1 MGLRWVR
8 LLKRSSIQLCQLA
21 SEPGVAR
28 RQLTFFCVAKRKSA
42 KKRRPDCLSF
52 WGQSPNSPSLR
63 LALRVRC
70 KAPQRN
76 WCLTPIT
83 RNLRCSIP
91 AGVGRT
97 RFAQTTAA
105 LDTASIC
112 AARPSQTG
120 FGGRAGFGEAGTRK
134 ARPRRSPLANPVRLP
149 APPPVGLGRGAQAK
163 ADQGRHLSEPKASLC
178 LTPLLA
184 STAGC
189 PQRNE
194 GSQTIGSPFFSLGFF
209 GDAKKSKSPAGARP
223 GLPAHHYPT
232 KRTRKNAINSI
243 TFYARR

>member
-1 MGLRWVR
+1 MLVVCLVAGGCPAATHF
-8 LLKRSSIQLCQLA
+8 LL
-21 SEPGVAR
+21 R
-28 RQLTFFCVAKRKSA
+28 RQ
-42 KKRRPDCLSF
+42 KKVSKEKATRLSGSF

-83 RNLRCSIP
+83 RNLRCSIT

-120 FGGRAGFGEAGTRK
+120 FEGEAGLGKAGTRK
-134 ARPRRSPLANPVRLP
+134 ARPRRSPLTDPLTFP

-163 ADQGRHLSEPKASLC
+163 ADQGRHLFEPKASLC
-178 LTPLLA
+178 LPPLLP
-184 STAGC
+184 STTGC
-189 PQRNE
+189 LERSGRTP
-194 GSQTIGSPFFSLGFF
+194 TIGSPSLCLLSLG
-209 GDAKKSKSPAGARP
+209 DARESESPAGARP
-223 GLPAHHYPT
+223 GLLATYTPGAKENSQT
-232 KRTRKNAINSI
+232 AAATVERRK
-243 TFYARR
+243 

>member
-1 MGLRWVR
+1 MTRAAGW
-8 LLKRSSIQLCQLA
+8 
-21 SEPGVAR
+21 
-28 RQLTFFCVAKRKSA
+28 
-42 KKRRPDCLSF
+42 SF
-52 WGQSPNSPSLR
+52 WGQSPNSLSLR

-70 KAPQRN
+70 KALQRN

-120 FGGRAGFGEAGTRK
+120 LGGKIGFGIGLRRGRAKRVLA
-134 ARPRRSPLANPVRLP
+134 SPHPYSSP
-149 APPPVGLGRGAQAK
+149 KPVGLGRGAQAK
-163 ADQGRHLSEPKASLC
+163 ADKGSRLSEPKASSSE
-178 LTPLLA
+178 TPLLP

-189 PQRNE
+189 SAAQRR
-194 GSQTIGSPFFSLGFF
+194 GPRPSGRLSFGYFSLATQRKVPRPPGRDPACRRTTGLQVNDDFRPS
-209 GDAKKSKSPAGARP
+209 AEKKK
-223 GLPAHHYPT
+223 
-232 KRTRKNAINSI
+232 
-243 TFYARR
+243 